1 MKTRKLLAMLLTLS
15 MVMSLAAPAFAD
27 SDDGSSDPS
36 TSVSESGGD
45 SSEDSTAPEESSGS
59 SQGPGET
66 PENPDEGDG
75 SQDGDSS
82 ETPEEPGEV
91 TDSENPGEV
100 TDPENPGEV
109 VDPENPGEV
118 VDPENPGEVVDPE
131 NPGEVVDP
139 ENPGEVVDPE
149 NPGEV
154 VDPEN
159 PGEVVDPENP
169 GEVVDPEN
177 PGEVVDPENPGDS
190 SEEKPGEPGEIVDP
204 EKPDVSVPEQPP
216 VNVDQMVS
224 DAMSG
229 TAAQIKD
236 LLNSMLDKLSP
247 EQIASLQ
254 AKLTELEKPVVAPV
268 TGSELYDRLM
278 AAETWDEFQVILD
291 EYMANYSEEELE
303 AEAAMLTEEQIA
315 ALEAHR
321 EALEAAVEPFA
332 PPVEFTDVGPLIESI
347 AEQVT
352 NIIKRVPMKTFGLR
366 PMNSSTP
373 ANADYNEQ
381 TADCAPDGNQDDKN
395 MTTHKTLNEAG
406 NMLTIEAWSSGT
418 YQAAVPTTKPADI
431 VLVLDQSGSMYY
443 CIGCGESLT
452 KSQHNGQTVYT
463 GHSRNCNFV
472 EGYYTTGGLFGR
484 TYYYSSYD
492 TGRQN
497 AMLHAVNG
505 FLDTV
510 GEKNA
515 AIADAAQ
522 KSRVAIVT
530 YTAYSGWREIDY
542 DIQTR
547 QPLTPVT
554 STNNNFTLST
564 PNGGTPTHK
573 GMEKAKE
580 ILDAVNDTNRNKVVV
595 LLTDGVPGMSGMD
608 ESWATAA
615 ISCAGDLKA
624 GGATIYT
631 VGIFDGANPDRYK
644 GVGGWNSN
652 SDSDKGNHFMNAVSS
667 NCTSAVT
674 SYSTTLNSTN
684 RPNSKYYLTTGNED
698 GLDSIFEQIAG
709 EATSGSNVS
718 YTAETQ
724 VRDVITPYFQVS
736 GDVSAD
742 GKRGAVRVYT
752 TNAHGE
758 NKTLLES
765 AVVEYSNNTVNV
777 SGFDF
782 SAAENAVKEENGGLT
797 GRKLIIE
804 IDIEPNPNFWGG
816 NNVPTNISNQSGVFT
831 TDENGE
837 EICVKALETG
847 NGSDNAGSPKVN
859 VLLKDFTVQGK
870 DTNIYYGYEGALSSS
885 DMVEIVGD
893 IPNDWRTEYINTTPS
908 VKDPDGGFDR
918 TKDSTYIISVT
929 VSPKENGAASAGTP
943 AEPVT
948 KTAEA
953 KVNVFIPTVTFGDMR
968 TYLTVAAD
976 VANHTP
982 TSVVWMHDGQTAE
995 TVKMEGTA
1003 PALTYT
1009 IVGRVNDLHGPG
1021 TNEYNRD
1028 YYAEVKEVF
1037 SNGKVLPDGVVK
1049 FDHNPCDDIVKS
1061 IPFDP
1066 TAGQFLVHVFKPVVT
1081 FKDTTKYKGEA
1092 LLEDYTATDYVSV
1105 RWEYNNSG
1113 HVSEPIVAT
1122 PEMIPGTA
1130 PVLTYTYTTDS
1141 SALAEGLYV
1150 KDAVV
1155 TVAAEI
1161 GGTDVTTDTKFEWVA
1176 ANSEGCTESCA
1187 KPENGQFTVHVLP
1200 CQLTVRKVVNGNL
1213 YGEND
1218 TFIFTVTGSGNAL
1231 AEQVNLTIVLG
1242 GQDHSDSKNNRVLS
1256 TSQVITDLPVGTYTV
1271 TEDTSW
1277 SWRYKAV
1284 DGNVKTQE
1292 LGAGTVEAVTV
1303 TITNTQK
1310 DNNKWLSSEDF
1321 KVNTFNTINKPYPS
1335 TDKTTPPEEQKGE
1348 I

>member
-59 SQGPGET
+59 SQDPGET

-91 TDSENPGEV
+91 TDPENPGEV
-100 TDPENPGEV
+100 T
-109 VDPENPGEV
+109 
-118 VDPENPGEVVDPE
+118 DPENPGEVVDPE

-204 EKPDVSVPEQPP
+204 EKPDVSVPEQPS

-431 VLVLDQSGSMYY
+431 VLVLDQSGSMNTN
-443 CIGCGESLT
+443 CMGCGGSLT
-452 KSQHNGQTVYT
+452 KRQHNGQTVYT

-472 EGYYTTGGLFGR
+472 EGYYTTGGLFGG

-497 AMLHAVNG
+497 AMLHTVNG

-564 PNGGTPTHK
+564 PDGGTPTHK

-804 IDIEPNPNFWGG
+804 IDIEPNLNFWGG

-918 TKDSTYIISVT
+918 TEDSTYIISVT

-982 TSVVWMHDGQTAE
+982 TSVVWMHDGQTTE

-1009 IVGRVNDLHGPG
+1009 IVGRVESLYPDSEFRY
-1021 TNEYNRD
+1021 TRD
-1028 YYAEVKEVF
+1028 YYGRVTRVQNGTVEIPLDKVTFAHEPCEDIHTSVGF
-1037 SNGKVLPDGVVK
+1037 DSSN
-1049 FDHNPCDDIVKS
+1049 
-1061 IPFDP
+1061 
-1066 TAGQFLVHVFKPVVT
+1066 GQFLVHVFKPEVT
-1081 FKDTTKYKGEA
+1081 FTDVNKYKGELVNA
-1092 LLEDYTATDYVSV
+1092 ASDYANAQTRV
-1105 RWEYNNSG
+1105 RWIYANSG
-1113 HVSEPIVAT
+1113 GHESIV
-1122 PEMIPGTA
+1122 EWNDEWFTA
-1130 PVLTYTYTTDS
+1130 HGKEQPKAPALTYTYTPDESKLFS
-1141 SALAEGLYV
+1141 SGSGNYYQTETPV
-1150 KDAVV
+1150 KAAV
-1155 TVAAEI
+1155 TVNGYSEAHPSGTEAMVPMAAF
-1161 GGTDVTTDTKFEWVA
+1161 VTFKWDHQ
-1176 ANSEGCTESCA
+1176 GCMSGN
-1187 KPENGQFTVHVLP
+1187 PNPDYQFYVHVLP
-1200 CQLTVRKVVNGNL
+1200 CKLTVAKSLSGDKK
-1213 YGEND
+1213 YSETD
-1218 TFIFTVTGSGNAL
+1218 TFLFKVNGSGNPL
-1231 AEQVNLTIVLG
+1231 AEQVKNLEIFITG
-1242 GQDHSDSKNNRVLS
+1242 AGSK
-1256 TSQVITDLPVGTYTV
+1256 VITGLPVGTYTV
-1271 TEDTSW
+1271 TEDTGW
-1277 SWRYKAV
+1277 SWRY
-1284 DGNVKTQE
+1284 E
-1292 LGAGTVEAVTV
+1292 VEANEDRSATLAAGKSDE
-1303 TITNTQK
+1303 TISFVNALTNT
-1310 DNNKWLSSEDF
+1310 KWLSSEDV
-1321 KVNTFNTINKPYPS
+1321 KVNTFTCVNTAQPNVGLADAIV
-1335 TDKTTPPEEQKGE
+1335 PEKEEE